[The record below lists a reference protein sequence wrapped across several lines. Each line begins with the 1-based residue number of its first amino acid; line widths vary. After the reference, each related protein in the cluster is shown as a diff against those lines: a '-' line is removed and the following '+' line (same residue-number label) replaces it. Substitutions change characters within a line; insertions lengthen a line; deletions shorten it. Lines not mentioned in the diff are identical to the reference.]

1 MVCITTCVVSNPYQ
15 LDRVVTRYIKKLSLD
30 DKRCKQDLKS
40 NVMDSLLCTSSLFLF
55 LFFSVTKKKRGL
67 QGGITVTRNKRG

>member
-40 NVMDSLLCTSSLFLF
+40 NVMDSLSCTFSLF
-55 LFFSVTKKKRGL
+55 LFFSVTKKTGDYRVGL
-67 QGGITVTRNKRG
+67 Q

>member
-40 NVMDSLLCTSSLFLF
+40 NVMDSLSCTFSLF